1 METGKLQNMRWR
13 VNFFKDLVGSDGQ
26 SSSRLQQS
34 IEISGAENVNRALDE
49 AKRRYERLC
58 RVPLWS
64 LYADRLELENEG
76 QRISYRP
83 TSDEI
88 ALIPIPGR
96 RKAASDFAVGS

>member
-1 METGKLQNMRWR
+1 MVQCR
-13 VNFFKDLVGSDGQ
+13 VSFFKDLVSSDGQ
-26 SSSRLQQS
+26 PSSRLQQS
-34 IEISGAENVNRALDE
+34 MEISGAENIDRAVEE

-83 TSDEI
+83 TPDEI
-88 ALIPIPGR
+88 ASIRVPGR
-96 RKAASDFAVGS
+96 GKE